1 MRPYRLTLNLSRL
14 VIYAAVAVLTL
25 LCVVPFYLMVIN
37 ASRTN
42 MEILSGISFTPGTSL
57 VDNFVT
63 LTVGKAD
70 AVTGIRSYPIDIVA
84 GYWHSFVV
92 AAASTILTGYFGA
105 MTGYAFALYRFRF
118 KKLLWGMILA
128 IIMLPSSV
136 GLIGYYKLMS
146 SLNLLETWWPLI
158 LPAVSSPFA
167 AFFLR
172 QYISR
177 SLPRSLVE
185 ASRMDGAREMTIF
198 HRVCLPLAM
207 PGIATLAILS
217 FLGSWNNY
225 LGPLLI
231 ITKMELFTLPQWIA
245 QLNGS
250 VYARDRGTIY
260 MGITLSIIP
269 VLIMFSFFSRY
280 LIDGISAGSV
290 KE

>member
-1 MRPYRLTLNLSRL
+1 MRAYQLKLNLTRL
-14 VIYAAVAVLTL
+14 GIYGIVAFLAL
-25 LCVVPFYLMVIN
+25 LCIVPFYLMIVN

-42 MEILSGISFTPGTSL
+42 MEILSGISFTPGNAL
-57 VDNFVT
+57 VDNFLT
-63 LTVGKAD
+63 LNLGKAD
-70 AVTGIRSYPIDIVA
+70 PVSGIRSYPIDILA
-84 GYWHSFVV
+84 GYWHSFLI
-92 AAASTILTGYFGA
+92 AGSSTVITGYFGA
-105 MTGYAFALYRFRF
+105 MTGYAFALYNFRF

-146 SLNLLETWWPLI
+146 SLNLLETWWPMI

-177 SLPRSLVE
+177 SLSRSLVE
-185 ASRMDGAREMTIF
+185 ASRIDGAREMTIF

-250 VYARDRGTIY
+250 VYARDRGTIF

-269 VLIMFSFFSRY
+269 VLIMFSVFSRY